1 MAANASQPVSMWAVN
16 AFEPPGDD
24 LVCYYHLLVD
34 ISECVYVPIRVYAST
49 CVCNAE
55 CGIVWIVEMR
65 NIYTYM
71 YIEMR
76 RMRDILIHHLYYKT

>member
-34 ISECVYVPIRVYAST
+34 ISECVYVSIRVCAST

-55 CGIVWIVEMR
+55 CGIVWIVECEECG
-65 NIYTYM
+65 IY
-71 YIEMR
+71 
-76 RMRDILIHHLYYKT
+76 ILICI